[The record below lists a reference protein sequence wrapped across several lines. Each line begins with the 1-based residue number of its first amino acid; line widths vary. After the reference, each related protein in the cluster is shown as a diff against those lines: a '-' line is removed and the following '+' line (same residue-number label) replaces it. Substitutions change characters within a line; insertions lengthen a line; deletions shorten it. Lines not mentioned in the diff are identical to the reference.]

1 MLLIVDL
8 ITDQVAAVVK
18 NHVAIVPSWPLD
30 AEAIVMPLNIEDNMK
45 EVGKFIF
52 NEQHRRDA
60 IDEQWGHTHAAGGNK
75 E

>member
-8 ITDQVAAVVK
+8 ITDQLAVVK
-18 NHVAIVPSWPLD
+18 NHVSVVPSWPLE
-30 AEAIVMPLNIEDNMK
+30 AEAIVMTLNIEDNMK
-45 EVGKFIF
+45 EVVKFIF